1 MRAVLIAIAVTAVA
15 AQASAQVYQCPG
27 PDGQKIF
34 QQRPCAGGKELHVK
48 PVPELGGTMLGGHT
62 AASLDIERR
71 TAIRLAAEAGE
82 PAVGMTAEQL
92 QQALGLP
99 ERVNVSNYG
108 AGAMEQR
115 IYRRGDRT
123 YYVYTQGGQVTAIQ
137 NRDTGR
143 VRPPCPSSIDLRNAE
158 TSASSQWASPVAKQ
172 HYESLRKQ
180 AADCR

>member
-1 MRAVLIAIAVTAVA
+1 MRAVMIAIAVTAVA
-15 AQASAQVYQCPG
+15 AQAAAQVYQCPG

-48 PVPELGGTMLGGHT
+48 PVPELGGTMIGG
-62 AASLDIERR
+62 ASARQIHQDFAVRM
-71 TAIRLAAEAGE
+71 AAEAGQ
-82 PAVGMTAEQL
+82 PAIGMTDEQL

-99 ERVNVSNYG
+99 NRVNVSNYG
-108 AGAMEQR
+108 RGPEEQR
-115 IYRRGDRT
+115 IYYRGDRT

-158 TSASSQWASPVAKQ
+158 TSASSHWASPVAKQ